1 MVEQILYK
9 NECVYV
15 VSISYRVFQALIQQF
30 PTGLLSTCKL
40 ANIAKYFLQTFYKMT
55 MLLALSSVSLTWHIF
70 SKTVSQKRKW
80 SHSWPE
86 EKPSSYNRVLSS
98 CTPSSLQHSSV
109 CNERY
114 TGKQRSELAS
124 AVTLGSLTRPHKKI
138 YVSVDATVATKQA
151 LQLLWK
157 TMINS
162 IHHLFQKSLTRN
174 MIYMHLDFWNLAG
187 RV

>member
-1 MVEQILYK
+1 MLYL
-9 NECVYV
+9 
-15 VSISYRVFQALIQQF
+15 SYRVFQALIQQY
-30 PTGLLSTCKL
+30 PTGLLNTCKL

-55 MLLALSSVSLTWHIF
+55 ILMLLALPLVSLTWHIF

-80 SHSWPE
+80 SYSWPE
-86 EKPSSYNRVLSS
+86 KKLSSYNRVLSL

-124 AVTLGSLTRPHKKI
+124 AVTLGLLTCPHKKI
-138 YVSVDATVATKQA
+138 YVSVDATVATIQA

-174 MIYMHLDFWNLAG
+174 MIYMHLDFWNLSG
-187 RV
+187 GV